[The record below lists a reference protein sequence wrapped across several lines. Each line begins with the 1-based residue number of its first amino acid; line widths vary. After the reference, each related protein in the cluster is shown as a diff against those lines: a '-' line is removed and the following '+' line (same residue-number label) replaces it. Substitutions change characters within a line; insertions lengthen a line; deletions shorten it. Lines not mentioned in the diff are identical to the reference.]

1 MSGSRDHL
9 EMIAKSIEGFLNGGS
24 LNAAELGEIVDI
36 AERDGQ
42 IDQNEIRVLRSI
54 VAKIKP
60 EEVDAELREQLARIS
75 RRIGGAGSA

>member
-9 EMIAKSIEGFLNGGS
+9 EMIAKSIEGFLSGGS
-24 LNAAELGEIVDI
+24 LNAAELGEIIDI

-42 IDQNEIRVLRSI
+42 VDQNEIRVLRSI

-75 RRIGGAGSA
+75 RRIGGVGKD